1 MSWKIGSS
9 SPSTKEDSSETFAEL
24 AERKVVI
31 FGNNQD
37 VAEYRKLKYG
47 GNDSFKWIQQD
58 ILGDDEKG

>member
-1 MSWKIGSS
+1 MSWTIGSS

-24 AERKVVI
+24 AERKVAI

-47 GNDSFKWIQQD
+47 GNDSFK
-58 ILGDDEKG
+58 